1 MNKPY
6 MLLVVMTH
14 TRLVNYEKRLA
25 ETNKSY
31 YDTWLSIYGTVSV
44 HYIWNC

>member
-1 MNKPY
+1 MYEYPEKDKPY

-25 ETNKSY
+25 ETNKS
-31 YDTWLSIYGTVSV
+31 
-44 HYIWNC
+44 